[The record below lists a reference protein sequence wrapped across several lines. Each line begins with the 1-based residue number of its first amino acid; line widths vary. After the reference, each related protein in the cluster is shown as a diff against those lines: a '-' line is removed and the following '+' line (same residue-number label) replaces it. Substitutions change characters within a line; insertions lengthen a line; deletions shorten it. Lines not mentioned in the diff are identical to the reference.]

1 MCELPGHFIPEDI
14 RKLEFG
20 TDEQRNLILPEIQK
34 IFLDSEFKVFDTPEM
49 LTSKYIDKFT
59 TLLHMQEAA
68 SCKELDQFDLF
79 GVKIKVDK
87 EHRTIQVVSI
97 L

>member
-1 MCELPGHFIPEDI
+1 MCELPGNYIPDNI

-20 TDEQRNLILPEIQK
+20 TDEERNELLPEIQK
-34 IFLDSEFKVFDTPEM
+34 IFLASEFKVFDTSKM
-49 LTSKYIDKFT
+49 LTSKYIEKFS
-59 TLLHMQEAA
+59 TLLYMEEAA
-68 SCKELDQFDLF
+68 SSKEFDQFDLH
-79 GVKIKVDK
+79 GVKITVDK